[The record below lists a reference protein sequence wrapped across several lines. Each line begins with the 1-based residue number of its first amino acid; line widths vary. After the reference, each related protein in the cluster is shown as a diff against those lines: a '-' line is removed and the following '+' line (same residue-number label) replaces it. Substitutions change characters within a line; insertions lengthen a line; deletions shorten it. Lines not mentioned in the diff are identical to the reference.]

1 MMKRDLFKTALQ
13 GMAMGTI
20 DIVPGVSGSTIAV
33 LFGIYERFIAALK
46 NIDLQLLKAT
56 FGLFRHGFSKDA
68 RRQCLDV
75 WQKKDTLWLLNL
87 VTGLGCA
94 IVAASFFIPWLT
106 EQYPDVTRGFF
117 FGLVLGSTIT
127 PILALNRPK
136 WLEII
141 FILVFG
147 VACYVLLGQHFSP
160 PSNLVTQIASED
172 VTYGEMFRSL
182 PSLLPPDAVAAMP
195 QNEALRAAVPA
206 ITTTPQSELTQLVLP
221 AGTPVTLPA
230 IPLYFSFIAGF
241 AAICAMLL
249 PGISGSFILLV
260 LGLYYGALN
269 AARGTFSA
277 LAHGHFATE
286 HILVLSLLA
295 LGAIAGVAT
304 FSRALTWLFNHY
316 RRLTMAA
323 ITGIL
328 LGCLRAVWPFR
339 ATQDG
344 LSVNVMPTLATPH
357 FFSVILAGLCALGL
371 VIFVVYIQHKKT
383 KTTTDN
389 T

>member
-1 MMKRDLFKTALQ
+1 MKRDLFKTALQ

-68 RRQCLDV
+68 RRHCIDV
-75 WQKKDTLWLLNL
+75 WREKDTPWLLNL
-87 VTGLGCA
+87 ITGLGCA
-94 IVAASFFIPWLT
+94 IVAASFFIPWLM
-106 EQYPDVTRGFF
+106 EQYPEVTRGFF

-127 PILALNRPK
+127 PILALKRPK
-136 WLEII
+136 WLE
-141 FILVFG
+141 FALILVFG
-147 VACYVLLGQHFSP
+147 SACYVLLGQHFSP
-160 PSNLVTQIASED
+160 PANFVTHMASEGM
-172 VTYGEMFRSL
+172 TYGEMFKSL

-206 ITTTPQSELTQLVLP
+206 ITSTPLSELTDIILP
-221 AGTPVTLPA
+221 AGTPVTLPL

-241 AAICAMLL
+241 VAICAMLL

-269 AARGTFSA
+269 AAKGTFSA
-277 LAHGHFATE
+277 LAHGHFATD
-286 HILVLSLLA
+286 HILVLGLLA
-295 LGAIAGVAT
+295 LGAVAGVAT
-304 FSRALTWLFNHY
+304 FSRALTWLFTHY

-339 ATQDG
+339 ETRDG
-344 LSVNVMPTLATPH
+344 LSVNVMPTLDTPH
-357 FFSVILAGLCALGL
+357 FFSVILACLLALGL
-371 VIFVVYIQHKKT
+371 VIFAVYIQHKKT
-383 KTTTDN
+383 KN
-389 T
+389 TAENA

>member
-160 PSNLVTQIASED
+160 PSNLVTQIASEG

-277 LAHGHFATE
+277 LAHAHFATE
-286 HILVLSLLA
+286 HILVLGLLA

>member
-68 RRQCLDV
+68 RRQCLNV

-160 PSNLVTQIASED
+160 PSNLVTQIASEG

-277 LAHGHFATE
+277 LAHAHFATE

-371 VIFVVYIQHKKT
+371 VIFVVYSQHKKT

>member
-1 MMKRDLFKTALQ
+1 
-13 GMAMGTI
+13 MGTI

-68 RRQCLDV
+68 RRQCLNV

-160 PSNLVTQIASED
+160 PSNLVTQIASEG

-277 LAHGHFATE
+277 LAHAHFATE

-371 VIFVVYIQHKKT
+371 VIFVVYSQHKKT